1 MKTILATTLLL
12 LGTVWCSGQ
21 VVVVPHGAAQP
32 ASRRSTPPI
41 IRDDVALPSPDFTTY
56 LEGELVQV
64 SVPSNWREL
73 PGFNAVTFAPDG
85 AYGNAGIKSVFTHG
99 VAMGVARN
107 DLGDL
112 RVTTDRFIDA
122 YVLVNPIPGRTFTY
136 RQITL
141 SDRQALETTV
151 SSVSEATGEIVRI
164 GVVTTLL
171 HDGTLFYV
179 LSVTPRARALEY
191 TATFRRIVASIEIQ
205 DLLTHVRRTEE
216 SSDQPDQKARAIW
229 R

>member
-1 MKTILATTLLL
+1 MKIVLATVLSLLV
-12 LGTVWCSGQ
+12 TVCSGGQ
-21 VVVVPHGAAQP
+21 VVVVRHPAAAT
-32 ASRRSTPPI
+32 ASRHSLTTTIRTDVPP
-41 IRDDVALPSPDFTTY
+41 PSPDFTTY

-99 VAMGVARN
+99 VAIGVARN

-112 RVTTDRFIDA
+112 RVTTDDFIDA
-122 YVLVNPIPGRTFTY
+122 HVLVNPIPGRTFSY

-141 SDRQALETTV
+141 SDRQGLETTV
-151 SSVSEATGEIVRI
+151 SSVSEATGEIERI
-164 GVVTTLL
+164 DVITTLL

-179 LSVTPRARALEY
+179 LAVTPRACALEY
-191 TATFRRIVASIEIQ
+191 TAAFRRVVASIDIRDRQ
-205 DLLTHVRRTEE
+205 LGTR
-216 SSDQPDQKARAIW
+216 
-229 R
+229 

>member
-1 MKTILATTLLL
+1 MKIVLATVLSLLV
-12 LGTVWCSGQ
+12 TVCSGSQ
-21 VVVVPHGAAQP
+21 VVVVPHRAAAT
-32 ASRRSTPPI
+32 ASRHSMTPT
-41 IRDDVALPSPDFTTY
+41 IRNDVPPPSPDFTTY

-112 RVTTDRFIDA
+112 RVATDHLIDA
-122 YVLVNPIPGRTFTY
+122 YVLVNPIPGRTFSY
-136 RQITL
+136 RPITL
-141 SDRQALETTV
+141 SDRHGLETTV
-151 SSVSEATGEIVRI
+151 SSVSEATGETERI
-164 GVVTTLL
+164 DVVTTLL

-179 LSVTPRARALEY
+179 LAVTPRACALEY
-191 TATFRRIVASIEIQ
+191 AAAFRHIVASIDIRDRQ
-205 DLLTHVRRTEE
+205 LAASTR
-216 SSDQPDQKARAIW
+216 
-229 R
+229 